1 MLLQICSAPW
11 TSYPHCREKRAV
23 GGGGGGVN
31 ASVVWLHSGAQAHAS
46 KEKRCV
52 YFPQRH
58 EVCAFAE
65 KAWCDYRHKPL
76 VKEHST
82 LLGHLQCKGI
92 IQISCVSQ
100 IHTVQGNFPLLWP
113 GLNEERKYSQR

>member
-11 TSYPHCREKRAV
+11 TSYPHCRERRAV
-23 GGGGGGVN
+23 GGGGGGGGGE
-31 ASVVWLHSGAQAHAS
+31 LPLLCGCISGAQTHAS

-52 YFPQRH
+52 SFPQRH

-82 LLGHLQCKGI
+82 LLGHLQRHHKD
-92 IQISCVSQ
+92 QLREPDTHS
-100 IHTVQGNFPLLWP
+100 TREFPFALAGP
-113 GLNEERKYSQR
+113 Q